1 MIIIIVVI
9 AAMYF
14 MYHIIKELLEEKAY
28 LRGQSL
34 SQKISRT
41 VQVIN
46 DKVYNGM
53 GDIIDME
60 KRSFSL
66 YQKGGDQIIRFQYE
80 TGALIITWRYLLFR
94 LEVAHEKVFH
104 NIRNLNLE
112 QQEKIADTMIH
123 EMEEVIDSHK
133 RVVLGVE

>member
-9 AAMYF
+9 AGMYF
-14 MYHIIKELLEEKAY
+14 MYHIIKELIDENAY

-34 SQKISRT
+34 AQKISRT

-104 NIRNLNLE
+104 NIRNLSLE
-112 QQEKIADTMIH
+112 QQENIATLMIH
-123 EMEEVIDSHK
+123 EMEEVINSHK
-133 RVVLGVE
+133 RVVVGMQ

>member
-1 MIIIIVVI
+1 MIVLILVV
-9 AAMYF
+9 AAGYF
-14 MYHIIKELLEEKAY
+14 MYHIIKDMLEENAY

-34 SQKISRT
+34 AQKISRT

-53 GDIIDME
+53 GDIIDQE

-80 TGALIITWRYLLFR
+80 TGALIITWRYLLFH

-104 NIRNLNLE
+104 NIRNLSLE
-112 QQEKIADTMIH
+112 QQEKIAILMIH

-133 RVVLGVE
+133 RVVVGVP

>member
-1 MIIIIVVI
+1 
-9 AAMYF
+9 
-14 MYHIIKELLEEKAY
+14 MYHIIKDMLEENAY

-34 SQKISRT
+34 AQKISRT

-53 GDIIDME
+53 GDIIDLE

-80 TGALIITWRYLLFR
+80 TGALIITWRYLLFH
-94 LEVAHEKVFH
+94 LEVAHEKVFQ
-104 NIRNLNLE
+104 NIRNLSLE
-112 QQEKIADTMIH
+112 QQEKIAILMIQ

-133 RVVLGVE
+133 RVVVGVP